1 MWSYWKA
8 FRTTKEYFEGKVK
21 SGEESSTYYDKHI
34 NPNVKRLTRGTIQS
48 TFVYSDSFDS
58 HKNLM
63 KQVLLSHFTDKKIEA
78 QRG

>member
-1 MWSYWKA
+1 M
-8 FRTTKEYFEGKVK
+8 YFEGKVK